1 MRIIKWVT
9 TVSLVIILIFTGIET
24 HAQTAT
30 AVQCGSVVEGEL
42 LEDGN
47 KEQVY
52 SISLAAGDTLN
63 FQAVPIGQTLDLTV
77 DIYTPTHEHLSW
89 IMPNNRTTYNDSTGD
104 GGTEEG
110 TTPVLSARGIYTIE
124 VEGNNSNDIGSYTL
138 NIGCIL
144 RDGTIV
150 LPGDTPPINNTAAVG
165 SNTAIT
171 APPAFSG
178 VGFPGLAAVDFS
190 NVAKIPMIANAPM
203 SGAVTATG
211 GEILGFTFDANAGNT
226 VDLSFTRLSGNLNL
240 GMVVLSAENQ
250 VVFQASLV
258 TSQSLNTRFTLPS
271 GGQYTIGVFR
281 IDLLPPA
288 LAEATAYTIQASVN

>member
-1 MRIIKWVT
+1 MQIMKRV
-9 TVSLVIILIFTGIET
+9 VVASLFIILIFTAVSAN
-24 HAQTAT
+24 AQTT
-30 AVQCGSVVEGEL
+30 TVVQCGTIVEGEL

-63 FQAVPIGQTLDLTV
+63 FQLVPIGQTLNLE
-77 DIYTPTHEHLSW
+77 IKIFTPAYEQLSW
-89 IMPNNRTTYNDSTGD
+89 IRPDGRTTGSDSTGN
-104 GGTEEG
+104 GGVEEG
-110 TTPVLSARGIYTIE
+110 STPVLSARGIYTIE
-124 VEGNNSNDIGSYTL
+124 VEGYYSEDIGSYTL

-150 LPGDTPPINNTAAVG
+150 LPGDAPPINTSVTGAG
-165 SNTAIT
+165 TAIT

-178 VGFPGLAAVDFS
+178 VGFPGLMPVDFS
-190 NVAKIPMIANAPM
+190 NVAHIPMIPGAPM
-203 SGAVTATG
+203 SGAVTGSG
-211 GEILGFTFDANAGNT
+211 GEILGFTFEASAGNK
-226 VDLSFTRLSGNLNL
+226 VDLSFARLSGNLNL
-240 GMVVLSAENQ
+240 GLVVLSAENQ

-258 TSQSLNTRFTLPS
+258 TSDTLSTRFTLPS

-288 LAEATAYTIQASVN
+288 SAEATAYTVQATVNP